1 VISKAGDQPAFVSQ
15 YQSKWRVSMSVQLL
29 LKGKGNYVPIIRSA
43 LALKDVID
51 QLDVDNAGALVVTDD
66 GQSILGIITE
76 RDIARG
82 LKTFGRD
89 VLDRALREIMT
100 KDVITCDV
108 NQPLTTVLQ
117 LMDQHQIHYV
127 PITKDGQLC
136 GIINMLDLVKYRLA
150 ETETETNE
158 LKAYVTGSR

>member
-1 VISKAGDQPAFVSQ
+1 
-15 YQSKWRVSMSVQLL
+15 MSVQLL
-29 LKGKGNYVPIIRSA
+29 LKGKGNFVPVIKSA
-43 LALKDVID
+43 LTLKDVID

-66 GQSILGIITE
+66 GQNILGIITE

-89 VLDRALREIMT
+89 VLDRPLREIMT
-100 KDVITCDV
+100 KDVITCDI
-108 NQPLTTVLQ
+108 NRPLTIVLQ

-136 GIINMLDLVKYRLA
+136 GIINMLDVVKYRLA
-150 ETETETNE
+150 EIETEANE

>member
-1 VISKAGDQPAFVSQ
+1 
-15 YQSKWRVSMSVQLL
+15 MSVQLL
-29 LKGKGNYVPIIRSA
+29 LKGKSDFVPVIKST
-43 LALKDVID
+43 LKLKDVID
-51 QLDVDNAGALVVTDD
+51 QLDIVNAGALVVTDD
-66 GQSILGIITE
+66 GQNILGIITE

-89 VLDRALREIMT
+89 VVDRPLSEIMT
-100 KDVITCDV
+100 KDVISCDIS
-108 NQPLTTVLQ
+108 QRLDTALQ

-127 PITKDGQLC
+127 PIPKAGQLC

-150 ETETETNE
+150 EIEADANE